1 MRYEL
6 ITDLAHW
13 QSHSVMVHI
22 SADQTALVR
31 LYHLSTIPNEWFSI
45 GDALR
50 RAHSLVMLQPDYRNV
65 VIYLED
71 GAVWEDQHGELL
83 TA

>member
-1 MRYEL
+1 MRYEQ
-6 ITDLAHW
+6 ISDLAQW
-13 QSHSVMVHI
+13 EPHSVMVHVGQ
-22 SADQTALVR
+22 DQTALVR

-50 RAHSLVMLQPDYRNV
+50 RAHSMVRLQPDYRDV

-71 GAVWEDQHGELL
+71 GASWEEEHGELV
-83 TA
+83 AA